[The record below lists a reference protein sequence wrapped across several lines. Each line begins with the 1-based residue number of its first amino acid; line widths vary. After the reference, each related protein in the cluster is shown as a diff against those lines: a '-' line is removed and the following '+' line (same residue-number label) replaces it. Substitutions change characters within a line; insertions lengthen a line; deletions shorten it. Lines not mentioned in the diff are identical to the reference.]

1 MRVLLLCL
9 VVAAPAQAGPSKPF
23 CGEKTECRQMADCAE
38 AQFHYSQCGET
49 RLDRDGDGVPCEE
62 LCRFK

>member
-9 VVAAPAQAGPSKPF
+9 VAAAPAQAGPPKPF
-23 CGEKTECRQMADCAE
+23 CGEKTECSQMADCAE
-38 AQFHYSQCGET
+38 AQFHYSQCGEA